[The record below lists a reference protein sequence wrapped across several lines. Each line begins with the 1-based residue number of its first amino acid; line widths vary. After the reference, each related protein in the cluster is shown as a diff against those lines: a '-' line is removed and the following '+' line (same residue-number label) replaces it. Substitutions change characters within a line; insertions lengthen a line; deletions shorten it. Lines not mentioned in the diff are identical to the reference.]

1 MVSDWCK
8 VLTKRSTTV
17 LTGTTVTRG
26 STKTFCL
33 ELSRGSLIYE
43 EVERLEKSEEEKSRS
58 ERKGSFLEVRRQCR
72 EERVTVD
79 RS

>member
-1 MVSDWCK
+1 
-8 VLTKRSTTV
+8 
-17 LTGTTVTRG
+17 
-26 STKTFCL
+26 L
-33 ELSRGSLIYE
+33 ELSRGSLSYE